1 MGEKRQRGLDLE
13 NIYEPETLRV
23 FDAVLKEG
31 DSVIVAGA
39 HQGFFVSYI
48 SKLVGKTGKVYGFE
62 PETKNFQLL
71 KEKVGDLE
79 NVEIFNIALGDRE
92 ANAKLYF
99 NSDNDGGHALW
110 DVSQNKENVKTKEN
124 FVVEKVEVK
133 TLDGL
138 FPNGV
143 ENLKLIMLDAEGS
156 EHSILKGGINTIIDS
171 EVPFIICEINDL
183 ALDRCGTS
191 QMNLRSYLSVYG
203 FTPYA
208 MNEEK
213 VVDVHKDKV
222 KAFTPDLKQEVVF
235 NMLFSRRGKV

>member
-138 FPNGV
+138 FPDGI

>member
-1 MGEKRQRGLDLE
+1 LE

-138 FPNGV
+138 FPDGI

>member
-171 EVPFIICEINDL
+171 EVPFIICEINDF

>member
-138 FPNGV
+138 FPDGI

-171 EVPFIICEINDL
+171 EVPFIICEINDF

>member
-1 MGEKRQRGLDLE
+1 MDKEV
-13 NIYEPETLRV
+13 IYEPETLRV

-138 FPNGV
+138 FPDGI

-171 EVPFIICEINDL
+171 EVPFIICEINDF
-183 ALDRCGTS
+183 ALDKCGTS

-213 VVDVHKDKV
+213 VVDVHKGKV
-222 KAFTPDLKQEVVF
+222 TAFMPDLKNEIVF

>member
-171 EVPFIICEINDL
+171 EVPFIICEINDF

-191 QMNLRSYLSVYG
+191 QMTLRSYLSVYG

>member
-92 ANAKLYF
+92 ANAKLDF

-133 TLDGL
+133 ALDGL
-138 FPNGV
+138 FPDGI

>member
-1 MGEKRQRGLDLE
+1 
-13 NIYEPETLRV
+13 
-23 FDAVLKEG
+23 
-31 DSVIVAGA
+31 
-39 HQGFFVSYI
+39 
-48 SKLVGKTGKVYGFE
+48 
-62 PETKNFQLL
+62 
-71 KEKVGDLE
+71 
-79 NVEIFNIALGDRE
+79 
-92 ANAKLYF
+92 
-99 NSDNDGGHALW
+99 
-110 DVSQNKENVKTKEN
+110 
-124 FVVEKVEVK
+124 
-133 TLDGL
+133 
-138 FPNGV
+138 
-143 ENLKLIMLDAEGS
+143 MLDAEGS